1 MVFQWDLRRQRPA
14 ARGLGL
20 ALVRGAAL
28 PAHGHAGLGGRPHP
42 APPHGHPPSHAAEV
56 SLVHTCL
63 SPQGAL
69 GLSLTLGALLL
80 VIAIW
85 LFGALLENIL
95 ALQEQ

>member
-1 MVFQWDLRRQRPA
+1 
-14 ARGLGL
+14 
-20 ALVRGAAL
+20 
-28 PAHGHAGLGGRPHP
+28 
-42 APPHGHPPSHAAEV
+42 
-56 SLVHTCL
+56 LVHTRL